1 MTRPLTHKATHSPTA
16 FPNAPQNPKPL
27 ARNDTHSSP
36 PSEAPTPP
44 PLLPPPPHTAS
55 HSQLQ
60 LAPVINDVLVVKE
73 KALLDIQQVLQLRQA
88 RQRTNLGPALNHNL
102 VFGVGWG
109 GEGEGGRGQGEVCGR
124 RAG

>member
-1 MTRPLTHKATHSPTA
+1 MPLKTPSPLPATTLTARPQVK
-16 FPNAPQNPKPL
+16 PQHPL
-27 ARNDTHSSP
+27 PSS
-36 PSEAPTPP
+36 
-44 PLLPPPPHTAS
+44 LPPPHTAS